1 MYITLWESRWS
12 PRRKQKLKK
21 KLKKNNLQQCSPCRS
36 RGRSLREAPR
46 HWAWCKQR
54 LSCQYLYFCTSK
66 ASKLSTWAR
75 ALRMLSCA
83 PHARPRTPAP
93 ALFSFA
99 LFCFPSLCL
108 PLARAARRRQQRCAA
123 LLPRR
128 GTQFTCFTSTKVQ
141 ILAAVMCSAVAAPAS
156 VFDLLC

>member
-1 MYITLWESRWS
+1 MQRGASFAGVEVE
-12 PRRKQKLKK
+12 PEKK
-21 KLKKNNLQQCSPCRS
+21 TKTKKHLQQYSRCRS
-36 RGRSLREAPR
+36 RGRSLRAAPR
-46 HWAWCKQR
+46 HWGWCKQR
-54 LSCQYLYFCTSK
+54 LSCQYLYFCNPK

-75 ALRMLSCA
+75 ALRMLSRA

-141 ILAAVMCSAVAAPAS
+141 ILAAVMCGAVAAPAS
-156 VFDLLC
+156 VFELLC